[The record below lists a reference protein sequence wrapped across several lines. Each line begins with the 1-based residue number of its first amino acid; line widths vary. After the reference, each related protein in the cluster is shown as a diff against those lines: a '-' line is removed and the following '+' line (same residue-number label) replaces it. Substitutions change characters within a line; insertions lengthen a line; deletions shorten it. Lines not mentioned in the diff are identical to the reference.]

1 MKGYEWSL
9 FTGHDDKL
17 KEVYR
22 VLQRLASKVDVNSA
36 PSIAPG
42 PGCQDCQTQLRVRKL
57 QKPFRAN
64 V

>member
-36 PSIAPG
+36 PSVA
-42 PGCQDCQTQLRVRKL
+42 PGCQDRQTQLRVRKL
-57 QKPFRAN
+57 QKPYRAN